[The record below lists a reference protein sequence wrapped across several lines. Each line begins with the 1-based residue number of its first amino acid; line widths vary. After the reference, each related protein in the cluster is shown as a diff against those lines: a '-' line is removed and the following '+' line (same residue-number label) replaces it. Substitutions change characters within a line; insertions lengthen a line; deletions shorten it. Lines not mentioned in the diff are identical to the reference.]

1 MQIEDILEKHL
12 DNIRKLQSPSGL
24 FLASRSDVSTGYN
37 KAWLR
42 DNFYTCLAFEEIEDW
57 DTVKSV
63 WKALIGIFVKH
74 KNKISWAV
82 KNKPHHTYQYIHA
95 RYNPETFEEFWEEW
109 GNKQNDAIGAILF
122 KIGDLEHRGIKII
135 ETDEEKEVLQILVD
149 YLKSIEYWHDPDNGV
164 WEEYEEVHA
173 SSIGACV
180 AGLKSISKTGLVN
193 IPYHLIEKGEEALK
207 KLLPRESTT
216 KFTDLALLSLIY
228 PFNIVDEKMARLIL
242 RHLEYHLERD
252 RGVIRYKNDRYYNK
266 NQDGVSEE
274 AEWCFGFPWLS
285 VIYGEFA
292 NHSHKDITHP
302 NPSLTKREGQDQ
314 ENPSLTLPKGE
325 GNSDLE
331 KAQEYLEKSF
341 NTIYKD
347 QIPELYYSD
356 SDLPNDNTPLGWAE
370 SLFVVALL
378 KAGK

>member
-1 MQIEDILEKHL
+1 MKIDQDILEKHL
-12 DNIRKLQSPSGL
+12 DNIRTLQASSGL

-57 DTVKSV
+57 ETVKRV
-63 WKALIGIFVKH
+63 WKALLGIFIKH
-74 KNKISWAV
+74 KDKINWAV
-82 KNKPHHTYQYIHA
+82 ENRPYNTFQYIHA

-109 GNKQNDAIGAILF
+109 GNKQNDAVGAILF
-122 KIGDLEHRGIKII
+122 KIGDLETKGIKII
-135 ETDEEKEVLQILVD
+135 ETDEEKEILQTLVN
-149 YLKSIEYWHDPDNGV
+149 YLGSIKYWEDPDNGV

-173 SSIGACV
+173 SSVGACL
-180 AGLKSISKTGLVN
+180 AGLKIISKT
-193 IPYHLIEKGEEALK
+193 HLADVPSELISNGEEALQ
-207 KLLPRESTT
+207 KLLPRESKS

-228 PFNIVDEKMARLIL
+228 PFNVVGENMAREIV

-266 NQDGVSEE
+266 NEDEVSEE
-274 AEWCFGFPWLS
+274 AEWCFGFSWLS
-285 VIYGEFA
+285 IIYNQF
-292 NHSHKDITHP
+292 NTSQITHP
-302 NPSLTKREGQDQ
+302 SVPLPSLTTREGG
-314 ENPSLTLPKGE
+314 NPLTD
-325 GNSDLE
+325 NE

-341 NTIYKD
+341 KTIHKD

-356 SDLPNDNTPLGWAE
+356 SDLPNENTPLGWAE

-378 KAGK
+378 KAGQ